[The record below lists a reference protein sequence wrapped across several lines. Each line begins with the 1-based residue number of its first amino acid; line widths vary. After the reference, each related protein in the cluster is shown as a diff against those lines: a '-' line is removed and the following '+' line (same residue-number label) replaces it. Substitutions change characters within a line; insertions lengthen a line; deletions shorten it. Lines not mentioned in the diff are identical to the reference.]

1 MGEKEIRIG
10 VDEVEKRK
18 MGVISV
24 VGMFYA
30 ICCAGAFGVEEM
42 IPECGPGMTILLL
55 ILLPLIWALPYSY
68 IIAEMGA
75 ARPVE
80 GGNMIWIKE
89 ALGEYWF
96 SISVFIEAV
105 WTLVCNTVYVVLA
118 VSYLGKLIELT
129 NTEAF
134 AIKVGMI
141 LLFFIINVIGLKE
154 VGIVSTVL
162 SVLIMIAFA
171 GVAVVGFMN
180 WSQSPF
186 EPFVP
191 EDVGIFEGL
200 GTGLAIGIWMYSG
213 FDELSVF
220 GGEIENS
227 HKIIPKALLIVIPL
241 MCLTYI
247 LPTMGG
253 LASIG
258 QWEDWTTEI
267 DGVGYSEVLSDYA
280 GPVAAGAFLVIAI
293 LGQLAIFNVCL
304 ATGSRTLLIL
314 SDSHLAPRGLARLTK
329 KKGTP
334 YVALI
339 IVAVITMMLIPFEFG
354 FLVVI
359 DVFFMLLIALL
370 TVISCAIL
378 RRGAAKD
385 DLGHFKF
392 PGGTPMHNVCVGLVI
407 LVCTASVLLNGT
419 EYFLGGMI
427 WLMLVPVLY
436 IIGKKIWGGLSVT
449 EPDMYPVN
457 PKTGLGFGHIKL
469 TGLLYMGVGAFGL
482 VGRVFLGW
490 WEGDWGPEYYLE
502 EWEEGLFSDF
512 YQMLLVLVILSIASI
527 VVGLILYLIG
537 KKNNA

>member
-10 VDEVEKRK
+10 VSEVEKRK
-18 MGVISV
+18 MGVFSV

-55 ILLPLIWALPYSY
+55 ILLPLFWALPYSY

-80 GGNMIWIKE
+80 GGNMMWIKE

-118 VSYLGKLIELT
+118 VSYLGKMVELS

-171 GVAVVGFMN
+171 GVAIVGFMN

-191 EDVGIFEGL
+191 EDVGVFEGL

-220 GGEIENS
+220 GGEIQNS
-227 HKIIPKALLIVIPL
+227 NKIIPKALLIVIPL

-267 DGVGYSEVLSDYA
+267 DGVGYSEVLSDFA
-280 GPVAAGAFLVIAI
+280 GPVAAVIFLIIAI
-293 LGQLAIFNVCL
+293 LGQLSIFNVCL

-339 IVAVITMMLIPFEFG
+339 IVAAITMLLIPFEFG

-385 DLGHFKF
+385 DLGDFRF
-392 PGGTPMHNVCVGLVI
+392 PGGTPMHNLCVGLVI

-427 WLMLVPVLY
+427 WLMIVPVLY
-436 IIGKKIWGGLSVT
+436 IIGKKIWGGLSIA

-469 TGLLYMGVGAFGL
+469 TGLLYMGIGVFGL
-482 VGRVFLGW
+482 IGRLFLEW
-490 WEGDWGPEYYLE
+490 WESDWGPEYYIE

-512 YQMLLVLVILSIASI
+512 YLMLTVLVVLS
-527 VVGLILYLIG
+527 VVSLVAGLILYLIG
-537 KKNNA
+537 KKKNA

>member
-1 MGEKEIRIG
+1 MADKEIRIG
-10 VDEVEKRK
+10 ASEVETRK
-18 MGVISV
+18 MGVFSV

-42 IPECGPGMTILLL
+42 IPECGPGMTIALL
-55 ILLPLIWALPYSY
+55 IGLPIVWGLPYSY

-80 GGNMIWIKE
+80 GGTMIWIKE

-96 SISVFIEAV
+96 SICVFVEAV
-105 WTLVCNTVYVVLA
+105 WTLVCNTVYIVLA
-118 VSYLGKLIELT
+118 VSYLGKLVELT
-129 NTEAF
+129 QVEAF
-134 AIKVGMI
+134 AIKAGLI
-141 LLFFIINVIGLKE
+141 LLFFVINVIGLKE
-154 VGIVSTVL
+154 VGFVSTAL
-162 SVLIMIAFA
+162 SILIMIAFA
-171 GVAVVGFMN
+171 AVAVVGFMN
-180 WSQSPF
+180 WSQNPF

-191 EDVGIFEGL
+191 ADVEIFEGL

-267 DGVGYSEVLSDYA
+267 DGVGYSEVLLDFA
-280 GPVAAGAFLVIAI
+280 GPVAAGIFLIIAI

-314 SDSHLAPRGLARLTK
+314 ADSNLAPKGLARLTK

-339 IVAVITMMLIPFEFG
+339 IVAVITMALIPFDFG
-354 FLVVI
+354 FLVVV
-359 DVFFMLLIALL
+359 DVFFMLLMAIL

-378 RRGAAKD
+378 RRGAAKN
-385 DLGHFKF
+385 DLGHFRF

-407 LVCTASVLLNGT
+407 LVCIASVLLNGT

-427 WLMLVPVLY
+427 WLMIVPFLY
-436 IIGKKIWGGLSVT
+436 IICKKIWGGLTVS
-449 EPDMYPVN
+449 EPEMYPVN
-457 PKTGLGFGHIKL
+457 PKTGLGFGHLKL
-469 TGLLYMGVGAFGL
+469 TGYLYIGIGLFGL
-482 VGRVFLGW
+482 AGRLFLGW
-490 WEGDWGPEYYLE
+490 WESDWGPEYYLE
-502 EWEEGLFSDF
+502 EWESGLFSDF
-512 YQMLLVLVILSIASI
+512 YLMLTVIIAVSVLSIVMGI
-527 VVGLILYLIG
+527 VFLLIS
-537 KKNNA
+537 KKKEC